1 MIKIENVEIHGWE
14 PAIRGMR
21 NPKNSWDRSDSTF
34 KEVAEIDVLDENGKP
49 KKQQVLFDAISIG
62 PNDMN
67 LMMRLKAGGPVHAKY
82 RRMIV
87 VYADITAPL
96 YWWKEYDTYKVGTVA
111 NSCSTMHKLTAK
123 KFEVGDFSH
132 EDLMTYDDVYNT
144 EDAIVW
150 CEDCDTKYS
159 PMYLLETI
167 IDTLNLYRERYLET
181 KDIKYWKQM
190 IQLLPSSYNQKRTV
204 MLTYEVLA
212 NIDEWRHNHKLG
224 EWRVFCQWLESLPYA
239 EIITREKKEK

>member
-34 KEVAEIDVLDENGKP
+34 KEVAEIDILDENGKP
-49 KKQQVLFDAISIG
+49 RKQQVLFDAINIG

-67 LMMRLKAGGPVHAKY
+67 LMMQLKAGGPVHAKY

-87 VYADITAPL
+87 VYADVTAPL

-123 KFEVGDFSH
+123 EFELGDFS
-132 EDLMTYDDVYNT
+132 
-144 EDAIVW
+144 
-150 CEDCDTKYS
+150 CE
-159 PMYLLETI
+159 YLVSSAKDQLLGTI
-167 IDTLNLYRERYLET
+167 DELNFWRDIYLNGGLDWDGISYEPHSEVA
-181 KDIKYWKQM
+181 WLQM
-190 IQLLPSSYNQKRTV
+190 IQLLPSSYNQKRTL

>member
-1 MIKIENVEIHGWE
+1 MIKIEEIEIHGWE

-34 KEVAEIDVLDENGKP
+34 KDVAEIDVIDENGEVR
-49 KKQQVLFDAISIG
+49 KQQVFFDALNIG

-67 LMMRLKAGGPVHAKY
+67 LMMQLKQNGPVHAKY

-87 VYADITAPL
+87 VYADVTAPL

-123 KFEVGDFSH
+123 EFELSDFSH
-132 EDLMTYDDVYNT
+132 E
-144 EDAIVW
+144 
-150 CEDCDTKYS
+150 
-159 PMYLLETI
+159 YLLERSREQLFDTI
-167 IDTLNLYRERYLET
+167 CELNFWRDIYLNGGTDEGIT
-181 KDIKYWKQM
+181 YKPRDKVVWQQM
-190 IQLLPSSYNQKRTV
+190 IQLLPSSYNQKRTL

-212 NIDEWRHNHKLG
+212 NIDTWRHNHKLG